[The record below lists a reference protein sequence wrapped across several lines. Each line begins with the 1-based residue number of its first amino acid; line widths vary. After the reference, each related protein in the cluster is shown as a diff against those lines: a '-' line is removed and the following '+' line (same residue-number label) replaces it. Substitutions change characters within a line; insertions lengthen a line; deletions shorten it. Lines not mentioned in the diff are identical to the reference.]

1 MNEQQIEQKQF
12 FSRLRLRAAQAGHT
26 LTDLSPAR
34 GKPVYIA
41 SCWGQTRRFESIRQL
56 ELFVD
61 LVTGAID
68 VRMKREGVQL

>member
-1 MNEQQIEQKQF
+1 MNQQQTEQKQF
-12 FSRLRLRAAQAGHT
+12 FCQLRARAAEAGHT
-26 LTDLSPAR
+26 LTDMSTGR
-34 GKPVYIA
+34 GKPVYLA

-68 VRMKREGVQL
+68 AKVRAR